1 MSILGVASPPVSS
14 NPTPAIP
21 PLHTVPPITQRN
33 AFQGQ
38 PQGPAPTQNQP
49 QYSQTPVSHP
59 QAPSTQDRVP
69 GSNSTQTAPV
79 PHHPAPANRVGNA
92 SFAQAAGGTSP
103 IPSTPFPNLLANLEA
118 EFGASSNGPAGPQN
132 GVNGPSPTVAGQNGI
147 NGSNQSPQIHFNAI
161 SDPRGGP
168 PPAHSNGSHHPPGQA
183 HPLVESL
190 AAAAENQLREGS
202 IRKVG
207 EDDVNEVGKRM
218 FTQDILQLIHVRAG
232 SYRKRHE
239 LTADGSEIHGRR
251 LEAFPGANWR
261 RTVIA
266 VRTWLESVKTRMG
279 DVSL

>member
-21 PLHTVPPITQRN
+21 PLHTVPPITQQN
-33 AFQGQ
+33 ASHGQ
-38 PQGPAPTQNQP
+38 PQGPALTQNQP
-49 QYSQTPVSHP
+49 QYSQTPAPYP
-59 QAPSTQDRVP
+59 QAPSSQDRVP
-69 GSNSTQTAPV
+69 GSTSTQPAPV
-79 PHHPAPANRVGNA
+79 PHHPAAANRVGNA

-132 GVNGPSPTVAGQNGI
+132 GVSGPSPAVAGQNGI
-147 NGSNQSPQIHFNAI
+147 NGSNQSPQVHFNAI
-161 SDPRGGP
+161 NDARGGP
-168 PPAHSNGSHHPPGQA
+168 PPAHSNGTHHLPGQG

-207 EDDVNEVGKRM
+207 ENDVSEVGKRM
-218 FTQDILQLIHVRAG
+218 FTQDILQLIHVRTG
-232 SYRKRHE
+232 SYRRRHE

-261 RTVIA
+261 RTVTA
-266 VRTWLESVKTRMG
+266 VRTWL
-279 DVSL
+279 DVIR